1 MISTSGQSSIGEAI
15 QLDSAVREA
24 IGSARR
30 DPIKGSLQFLAP
42 MVGPEKMFGIG
53 HNYMDHV
60 RETGATPPDQPVV
73 FAKFP
78 NSINGP
84 YDDVLIDEA
93 VTSFVDYEVELAVV
107 IGQPARAVS
116 LDTAL
121 DYVYGFAVA
130 NDVSARDL
138 QKQQRQFSVSKSC
151 DTFCPIG
158 PWITT
163 VDEISDPQS
172 LRLRSIVNGEVRQDS
187 NTADMIFGVAQLVQ
201 YLAAGMTLKPGD
213 VILSG
218 TPQGVGF
225 AMDPPQRLCDGNV
238 VRCEVQN
245 LGAIENAFRT
255 R

>member
-1 MISTSGQSSIGEAI
+1 
-15 QLDSAVREA
+15 
-24 IGSARR
+24 
-30 DPIKGSLQFLAP
+30 
-42 MVGPEKMFGIG
+42 MFGIG
-53 HNYMDHV
+53 HNYMEHI
-60 RETGATPPDQPVV
+60 RETGATPPDKPVV

-78 NSINGP
+78 NAINGP

-93 VTSFVDYEVELAVV
+93 VTSKVDYEVELAVV

-116 LDTAL
+116 LDSAL
-121 DYVYGFAVA
+121 EHVYGFAVA

-138 QKQQRQFSVSKSC
+138 QKQQPQFSVSKSC

-163 VDEISDPQS
+163 ADEINDPRD
-172 LRLRSIVNGEVRQDS
+172 LRLRSIVNGDTRQDS
-187 NTADMIFGVAQLVQ
+187 NTSDMIFAVAQLVE
-201 YLAAGMTLKPGD
+201 YLALGMTLKPGD

-225 AMDPPQRLCDGNV
+225 AMKPPQRLLDGDV

-245 LGAIENAFRT
+245 LGAIENTFRT